1 MSCAV
6 KELLAEKSKL
16 VHLLPL
22 APVWMRYR
30 DVRII
35 CDCQRHRAQ
44 ERKLWRRSLRFTQ
57 RLARQVSHNGV
68 ALLIGLPL
76 AMGAI
81 GIPIKAMN
89 VSLTPSLEHGLASI
103 RTAARTARSEFRIF
117 TTPRAKAE
125 FLAPATAPVQFT
137 FEAAEEQFFAAHVP
151 YGQIIYREAKT
162 NSLPP
167 ELVAAVIQA
176 ESDFRVRLVSDKQA
190 TGLMQIVPSTGRDLG
205 ASNLFDPSENIAA
218 GTKYLRYLLNR
229 FPDQRIALAAYNAG
243 EGVVERCN
251 CIPEFAE
258 TREYVQRVNAH
269 ARTFRNQIRETYLAS
284 MRLEPAR

>member
-1 MSCAV
+1 V
-6 KELLAEKSKL
+6 
-16 VHLLPL
+16 
-22 APVWMRYR
+22 
-30 DVRII
+30 VR
-35 CDCQRHRAQ
+35 H
-44 ERKLWRRSLRFTQ
+44 
-57 RLARQVSHNGV
+57 VSHNGV
-68 ALLIGLPL
+68 ALMIGLPL
-76 AMGAI
+76 ALGAI

-89 VSLTPSLEHGLASI
+89 IAITPSLEKKIASI
-103 RTAARTARSEFRIF
+103 ATTARSQFRIF
-117 TTPRAKAE
+117 TTRRAKAQ
-125 FLAPATAPVQFT
+125 FLTPATAPVQFT
-137 FEAAEEQFFAAHVP
+137 FEVAKEQFFAAHVP
-151 YGQIIYREAKT
+151 YGPIIYREAER
-162 NSLPP
+162 NNLSP

-176 ESDFRVRLVSDKQA
+176 ESDFRVRLVSDKKA

-269 ARTFRNQIRETYLAS
+269 DRTFRKQIRETYLAS